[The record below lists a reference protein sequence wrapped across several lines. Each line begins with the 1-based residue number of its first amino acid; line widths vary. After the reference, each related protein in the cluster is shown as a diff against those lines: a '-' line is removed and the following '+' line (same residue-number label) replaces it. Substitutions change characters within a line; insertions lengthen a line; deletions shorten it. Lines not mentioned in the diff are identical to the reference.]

1 MTSYKCELCNK
12 IFKQKI
18 DYTRHKNKK
27 TPCVSIDK
35 LTKIIKKDEN
45 KKCIEDSLQTL
56 FKSCMNIF
64 RDYEGIVGNKALSDF
79 TILLILKIL
88 EKKDIDISDNYLDE
102 DDGEQEWLEILYKC
116 FRLSNLIL
124 EKVEDIPQIINS
136 IITDILPKHKQT
148 KGLFPSSIK
157 FNIKKG
163 KTFQV
168 LIKNINDI
176 DFNIISSDIIG
187 NSYESLLRDIMTG
200 RVLGQFFT
208 QPIIKNIM
216 IDIIKPSIFKDGK
229 IESIYDPAM
238 GTGGFLLSSLDYIKK
253 QAVTKDIKIDWEYI
267 CSEGIG
273 GTEKEND
280 TFQLATSNMFLSSGY
295 ICDNLKCGDSIREP
309 TNNKYDIVLANPP
322 FGIKGLKYDDINHHL
337 KDINIPIK
345 SNSAV
350 PLFLQSIIN
359 MLKIKGRCAVVL
371 PDGQEMFS
379 KSNKSLVAVREYLMK
394 TCDLKEIIY
403 LPPGL
408 FINTSIKTCIAY
420 FHKKREGSDVI
431 TLHKSISKTT
441 GKETKRTYKFCDEHQ
456 TTTVKFYDCNPE
468 KDIKELLVEASI
480 DKIAENKYSL
490 NYTEYI
496 EDESDE
502 DSDEE
507 GDEDSDCILWK
518 TLGEVCDIKIGGT
531 PSRKVPEYFNG
542 GNKWVS
548 VRELNGG
555 YIYNTKETLSD
566 LGISKSSVKLYQK
579 DTVLFSFKLSIGK
592 TGIAGIPLYS
602 NEAIAGLNSKNK
614 NLLTNKYLY
623 HLLSINDYSKEGYGC
638 LGNGSLNS
646 KSLSNIKIPIPSLE
660 QQQEI
665 VKKLD
670 FLSETFT
677 QHTKKTI
684 EYLKE
689 KQKLYIETMCRG
701 EETKTLEEVCDID
714 YGTRIVKKN
723 NTEGKYPVYGSGR
736 ATFTTNTFNRKDYNI
751 LVGRFALSSKC
762 VRIVNK
768 HLFLNDSGLSV
779 KPKTNILLH
788 KYIGYYLLSNQNII
802 YECARGTAQKN
813 LEMDIF
819 KNIKIPIPSLE
830 QQQEIVEKCDHIREL
845 IKSLEKDIEI
855 NQDIS
860 KQILES
866 YIPKKHIQD
875 NVDIVYED
883 IIIEDSEE

>member
-27 TPCVSIDK
+27 NPCVSIDK
-35 LTKIIKKDEN
+35 LTKIIAKDEN
-45 KKCIEDSLQTL
+45 KKCIEGSLQTL

-64 RDYEGIVGNKALSDF
+64 RDYEAVTGEKALSDF
-79 TILLILKIL
+79 TKLLVLKMLRNINIDNFNY
-88 EKKDIDISDNYLDE
+88 ENCNSDIDEKTLLFLFKVCN
-102 DDGEQEWLEILYKC
+102 
-116 FRLSNLIL
+116 NLKTIEE
-124 EKVEDIPQIINS
+124 EKVENFSTIING
-136 IITDILPKHKQT
+136 IFEHILPNHSKT
-148 KGLFPSSIK
+148 KSLFFSYDNVK
-157 FNIKKG
+157 FNIRKS
-163 KTFQV
+163 KTFQS
-168 LIKNINDI
+168 LIKNINAV
-176 DFNIISSDIIG
+176 DFDIISSDIIG

-200 RVLGQFFT
+200 KVLGQFFT

-216 IDIIKPSIFKDGK
+216 IDIIKPEIFKDGK

-253 QAVTKDIKIDWEYI
+253 QAAIKDIKINWKYI
-267 CSEGIG
+267 CTEGLG
-273 GTEKEND
+273 GIEIERD

-337 KDINIPIK
+337 KDNSIPIK

-408 FINTSIKTCIAY
+408 FTNTSIKTCIAY

-441 GKETKRTYKFCDEHQ
+441 GKETKRSYKFCDEHQ
-456 TTTVKFYDCNPE
+456 TITVKFYDCNPE

-502 DSDEE
+502 DSDEDNE
-507 GDEDSDCILWK
+507 YIVWK
-518 TLGEVCDIKIGGT
+518 TLG
-531 PSRKVPEYFNG
+531 
-542 GNKWVS
+542 
-548 VRELNGG
+548 
-555 YIYNTKETLSD
+555 
-566 LGISKSSVKLYQK
+566 
-579 DTVLFSFKLSIGK
+579 
-592 TGIAGIPLYS
+592 
-602 NEAIAGLNSKNK
+602 
-614 NLLTNKYLY
+614 
-623 HLLSINDYSKEGYGC
+623 
-638 LGNGSLNS
+638 
-646 KSLSNIKIPIPSLE
+646 
-660 QQQEI
+660 
-665 VKKLD
+665 
-670 FLSETFT
+670 
-677 QHTKKTI
+677 
-684 EYLKE
+684 
-689 KQKLYIETMCRG
+689 
-701 EETKTLEEVCDID
+701 EVCDID

-768 HLFLNDSGLSV
+768 HLFLNDSGLSI

-802 YECARGTAQKN
+802 YECSRGTAQKN

-830 QQQEIVEKCDHIREL
+830 QQQEIVKKLDFLFETSTQHTKKTIEYLKEKQKLYIKEMCRGEKTKTLEEVCEFIKSGKYNSKDCQQSGKYPFYNSKASNPSGFIDNFCFDFTEYLILIKDGGGGYAKYGDNIGLGKVFLVEGKSGATSHQVALVLKKNIHLSIKYLYIYLSYVKNDIMDLAHYTTGLGCIKKSDIQNFKIIVPHFSVQQEIVEKCDHIQDL

-866 YIPKKHIQD
+866 YISKKHTQD

-883 IIIEDSEE
+883 IIIEDSEEE